1 MESSYL
7 IVNKVVVKGIEQIY
21 QCKFDS
27 GLNVIWGDMDSGK
40 SSILNLIDFCLG
52 GKDEFDYDEIKSKG
66 RVVFLEVDLNGS
78 LTTFERVLHHD
89 DSVVRVYNSSFDNID
104 TVYPKVCSPSPS
116 IEQPDGWVSDLILEK
131 LNIPRVKI
139 KESKFRD
146 DATAYRLSFRDLMKL
161 LYLKQT
167 KVASE
172 NLMDAAN
179 GAILNKNIEI
189 QKFVYGVH
197 DDQLPELN
205 LELQSNTKKLN
216 ELKTKTDNI
225 REFLKSTDS
234 LTIDDKKL
242 SALRDSIN
250 NIDDEITKLTK
261 EKSSASLISM
271 EFKNQ
276 LKDFEVFLKSK
287 KKKYE
292 ENKKKLDDLIRLKST
307 YEHDLQCI
315 NISFKFKTHKIE
327 TDKNLSFD
335 CPLCESKLEID
346 SPVIS
351 EQDVHIEVKS
361 LKNRIQGCK
370 GSIESLSTN
379 QDSTLEDIRGLETTI
394 TTVRGNFDKDNISA
408 LSPLVETISTLHNSK
423 KLVYSQLASI
433 EKNIK
438 LKNKLTESTDEMA
451 NKIRTISK
459 IKTSIKE
466 VEDKLED
473 IEDIVKSLSG
483 EFLYL
488 MRHSKLLNN
497 YGSSVDSKFLP
508 KFRGREYSAISSGG
522 VRTIMSVNLYLARL
536 SYLIKKGGNLPTFLM
551 LDTPGQNIGRY
562 ARAKDNEDNLSD
574 PAIYEEIY
582 KQVIKLEEL
591 SKKHSKNYQIIVVD
605 NDLANCLEDD
615 NYNLVKRFDKSDQR
629 FEKGLIFDA

>member
-1 MESSYL
+1 
-7 IVNKVVVKGIEQIY
+7 
-21 QCKFDS
+21 
-27 GLNVIWGDMDSGK
+27 
-40 SSILNLIDFCLG
+40 
-52 GKDEFDYDEIKSKG
+52 
-66 RVVFLEVDLNGS
+66 
-78 LTTFERVLHHD
+78 
-89 DSVVRVYNSSFDNID
+89 
-104 TVYPKVCSPSPS
+104 
-116 IEQPDGWVSDLILEK
+116 
-131 LNIPRVKI
+131 
-139 KESKFRD
+139 
-146 DATAYRLSFRDLMKL
+146 
-161 LYLKQT
+161 
-167 KVASE
+167 
-172 NLMDAAN
+172 
-179 GAILNKNIEI
+179 
-189 QKFVYGVH
+189 
-197 DDQLPELN
+197 
-205 LELQSNTKKLN
+205 
-216 ELKTKTDNI
+216 
-225 REFLKSTDS
+225 
-234 LTIDDKKL
+234 
-242 SALRDSIN
+242 
-250 NIDDEITKLTK
+250 
-261 EKSSASLISM
+261 
-271 EFKNQ
+271 
-276 LKDFEVFLKSK
+276 
-287 KKKYE
+287 
-292 ENKKKLDDLIRLKST
+292 
-307 YEHDLQCI
+307 
-315 NISFKFKTHKIE
+315 
-327 TDKNLSFD
+327 
-335 CPLCESKLEID
+335 
-346 SPVIS
+346 VIS